1 VVLLLLLISSRKTR
15 GRRGRPPRAKP
26 WPPRWPGRCRGSLHR
41 SSETTM
47 ASARWRRRGSRRLS
61 AGSWSIPAGPLPTLL
76 PSATARCR
84 HRARPRRAP
93 RGLDTPGA
101 GDQRAARQKGGRA
114 GGHGP
119 AHRRDGGAAA
129 GQGRRRQHHRDRQ
142 ARALQHR
149 LDVVGAH
156 TQPSQP
162 PCCHV
167 AVAHIALEYKPPPPE
182 LR

>member
-1 VVLLLLLISSRKTR
+1 VVVLLLLISSRPTR

-26 WPPRWPGRCRGSLHR
+26 LPPLWPGRCRGSLHR

-61 AGSWSIPAGPLPTLL
+61 AGSWSITAGPLPTLL
-76 PSATARCR
+76 PSATARCTSGSSSEGT
-84 HRARPRRAP
+84 ARPH
-93 RGLDTPGA
+93 TPGA

-182 LR
+182 PR